1 MLSISC
7 KWLKGDLNAFKVLDC
22 LSRIASLYG
31 EQFIMLQYIKH
42 IADLVCNVY
51 FIINKYSVLKF
62 ILKWNKFISL
72 IFNVYFALV
81 A

>member
-42 IADLVCNVY
+42 IADLVCY
-51 FIINKYSVLKF
+51 VLKF
-62 ILKWNKFISL
+62 L
-72 IFNVYFALV
+72 IYYYCFSKKA
-81 A
+81 

>member
-1 MLSISC
+1 MLSISY

-42 IADLVCNVY
+42 IADLVCNIL
-51 FIINKYSVLKF
+51 FIMRMHNGALILNKIE
-62 ILKWNKFISL
+62 ILFLLYVSKL
-72 IFNVYFALV
+72 H
-81 A
+81 